1 MWVATLLLQA
11 GMLPGTPPSAG
22 SAPAPAGS
30 CGDAAAEG
38 SDPGSNNTQLTV
50 VREKNRVA
58 QVLGICE
65 KKCG

>member
-11 GMLPGTPPSAG
+11 GMLPDTS
-22 SAPAPAGS
+22 PAGS